1 MSIQIRTLLVAV
13 IIAGFV
19 TIVGIMFLPASPPIR
34 TEVAPTPE
42 VALPSEGPSQQL
54 SPDAAAAVKLL
65 EELDLSEPENQD
77 SYERDE
83 FGQRWADIDRNGC
96 DQRNDVLARD
106 LTEVT
111 TKPGTRDCVV
121 LTGTLD
127 DPYTGMIIP
136 FERGQGT
143 SELVQIDHIVPLAWA
158 WRQGAD
164 EWTAD
169 ERERFANDPLNLQAT
184 DGSTNASKSDRGPS
198 EWMPPDNSY
207 DCEYSARFVEILAA
221 YDLTINTPDQ
231 SALTTKLT
239 SCSS

>member
-1 MSIQIRTLLVAV
+1 MRTRLFLVMV
-13 IIAGFV
+13 IIAGAV
-19 TIVGIMFLPASPPIR
+19 TIAATLFLPALPPIR
-34 TEVAPTPE
+34 SEVTQTPAA
-42 VALPSEGPSQQL
+42 ALPSQDPSQQL
-54 SPDAAAAVKLL
+54 NPEAAAAVGLL
-65 EELDLSEPENQD
+65 EQLDLSEPRNQD
-77 SYERDE
+77 SYERDA

-96 DQRNDVLARD
+96 DQRNDILARD
-106 LTEVT
+106 LTGVT

-127 DPYTGMIIP
+127 DPYTGTIIP

-164 EWTAD
+164 AWTTD

-207 DCEYSARFVEILAA
+207 DCEYSARFVEILAT
-221 YDLTINTPDQ
+221 YDLTINTPDE
-231 SALTTKLT
+231 SALAAKLT